1 MYSHVLCFLFSLG
14 CILPYLLQAPCV
26 RTSYVR
32 MTEGVEPCSTT
43 TILRFFL
50 LPTWAPMADEFFR
63 SWVVWDGFVRE
74 KSTLALG
81 DE

>member
-1 MYSHVLCFLFSLG
+1 
-14 CILPYLLQAPCV
+14 
-26 RTSYVR
+26 

-50 LPTWAPMADEFFR
+50 LPTWALMAAEFF
-63 SWVVWDGFVRE
+63 SNWVVWDGFVRE
-74 KSTLALG
+74 KSTLAFG